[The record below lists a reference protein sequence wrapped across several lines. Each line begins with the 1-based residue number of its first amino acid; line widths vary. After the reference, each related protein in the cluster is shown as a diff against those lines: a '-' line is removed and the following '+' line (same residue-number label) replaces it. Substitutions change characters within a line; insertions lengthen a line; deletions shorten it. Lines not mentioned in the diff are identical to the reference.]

1 MHIEARILEIL
12 AGFFVVATIA
22 YAILTDRFSAI
33 GGIEWVGTVALALSA
48 GLSLI
53 IGTFFRFVAR
63 RLDTRP
69 EDFEDAEIAD
79 GAGELG
85 FYPPHSWWPIM
96 IALSASV
103 TAVGGALWMPWLL
116 VTGVVFIV
124 ASVSGL
130 VFEYY
135 VGPEK
140 H

>member
-1 MHIEARILEIL
+1 MRIEARLFEIL
-12 AGFFVVATIA
+12 TGFFVLAAVA
-22 YAILTDRFSAI
+22 YGGLTAVFAPY
-33 GGIEWVGTVALALSA
+33 GLEWAGTTALVLTA

-69 EDFEDAEIAD
+69 EDYQDADIAD

-85 FYPPHSWWPIM
+85 FFPPHSWWPIL
-96 IALSASV
+96 IALSFS
-103 TAVGGALWMPWLL
+103 TAAIGAALWLPWLI
-116 VTGVVFIV
+116 VSGVVMV
-124 ASVSGL
+124 LAAVSGL

>member
-1 MHIEARILEIL
+1 MRVEARLFEIL
-12 AGFFVVATIA
+12 TGFFVLTAIA
-22 YAILTDRFSAI
+22 YGVLTALFQQ
-33 GGIEWVGTVALALSA
+33 GGLEWAGTTALVLTA

-69 EDFEDAEIAD
+69 EDYSQADIAD

-85 FYPPHSWWPIM
+85 FFSPHSWWPIL
-96 IALSASV
+96 IALAFSTA
-103 TAVGGALWMPWLL
+103 AVGAALWLPWL
-116 VTGVVFIV
+116 IV
-124 ASVSGL
+124 AGIVFVLGAVCGL